1 MVQDHTVKPGG
12 PGNVVR
18 SGVEEEL
25 KENLKQEKYFY
36 TKIRSHQ
43 ILTNTECVCEGKQ
56 NETDAP
62 FSEQCS
68 WSSRCSVVLHWYF
81 TGTEHLSCGDTCF
94 TLITA
99 HIPEEKNI
107 FCWVFFPTFC
117 LFVSGHSSNHFIAVW
132 LGVRVCEGGGG
143 VVYKRVGATW
153 TMCMR
158 VPLYNSSYRP
168 GSYGWGSLA
177 APFPPPPPHP
187 SAAINGRLCL
197 CKVSHSRLKGGN

>member
-143 VVYKRVGATW
+143 CIR
-153 TMCMR
+153 
-158 VPLYNSSYRP
+158 
-168 GSYGWGSLA
+168 GWGLHGPCAWESLCTTVATGQAVMAEAPSLHPFLPLLLTPQPLSMA
-177 APFPPPPPHP
+177 AFVCAKYHT
-187 SAAINGRLCL
+187 AD
-197 CKVSHSRLKGGN
+197 